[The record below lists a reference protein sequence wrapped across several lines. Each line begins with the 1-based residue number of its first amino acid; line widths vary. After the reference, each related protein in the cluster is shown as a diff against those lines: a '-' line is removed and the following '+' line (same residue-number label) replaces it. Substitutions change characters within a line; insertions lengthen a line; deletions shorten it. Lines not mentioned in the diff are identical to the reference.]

1 MRTICSFDDFVQDL
15 REAGFSM
22 GGEKDGGIFALSA
35 FFGPQIRWHTEDA
48 QTDPWEWRIR
58 VLQEYRDLS
67 YGKFFFGNGGYITKE
82 WFPGFYAA
90 RRLMGEGD
98 VTLGDTRP
106 ENVGKQR
113 TWRRGAKTLEEEY
126 EDGNVSREA
135 LTIYRL
141 LQEYREL
148 PAHLLR
154 QYGGFA
160 GKEYGPVFERALVQ
174 LQAGFYISICGQARK
189 VSKRGEEYGWFS
201 SVFCLT
207 EDFWGEEVMREAEKT
222 DSDEAY
228 RKLEEQIRK
237 LNPQAKPGRMRKFI
251 LG

>member
-1 MRTICSFDDFVQDL
+1 MKTIRSYDDFVQDL

-22 GGEKDGGIFALSA
+22 GGDRDGGVFTLAS
-35 FFGPQIRWHTEDA
+35 FFGPEIRWHTEDA

-58 VLQEYRDLS
+58 VLREYRDLA
-67 YGKFFFGNGGYITKE
+67 YGKFFFGNGGYITGE
-82 WFPGFYAA
+82 WFPCFYAA
-90 RRLMGEGD
+90 RRA
-98 VTLGDTRP
+98 TAP
-106 ENVGKQR
+106 EDAGG
-113 TWRRGAKTLEEEY
+113 RRIRFRGTKTLEEEY

-148 PAHLLR
+148 PAHQLR

-160 GKEYGPVFERALVQ
+160 GKEYASAFERALVQ

-189 VSKRGEEYGWFS
+189 VSRKGEEYGWFS

-207 EDFWGEEVMREAEKT
+207 EDFWGEEVMREAEET
-222 DSDEAY
+222 DPDEAY
-228 RKLEEQIRK
+228 RRLEAQIRK
-237 LNPQAKPGRMRKFI
+237 LNPQAKPQRMRKFI

>member
-1 MRTICSFDDFVQDL
+1 MKTIRSFDDFVQDL

-22 GGEKDGGIFALSA
+22 GGERDGGVFALAS
-35 FFGPQIRWHTEDA
+35 FFGPEIRWHTEDA

-58 VLQEYRDLS
+58 VLWEYRDLS
-67 YGKFFFGNGGYITKE
+67 YGKFFFGNGGYITGE
-82 WFPGFYAA
+82 WFPCFYAA
-90 RRLMGEGD
+90 RRAVSL
-98 VTLGDTRP
+98 
-106 ENVGKQR
+106 ENTEGKQLR
-113 TWRRGAKTLEEEY
+113 FQGTKTLEEEY

-160 GKEYGPVFERALVQ
+160 GKEYASAFERALVE

-189 VSKRGEEYGWFS
+189 VSQKGEEYGWFS
-201 SVFCLT
+201 SVYCLT
-207 EDFWGEEVMREAEKT
+207 EDFWGEKVIAKAVQIDPE
-222 DSDEAY
+222 EAY
-228 RKLEEQIRK
+228 RRLEEQILR
-237 LNPQAKPGRMRKFI
+237 LNPEAKAGRIRKFI
-251 LG
+251 MG